1 MAKYLSIAG
10 ARRLI
15 NKAKEN
21 FVSATEPVQAAFST
35 NSGYSDT
42 AGSANKA
49 NQATNDAAGNPIHST
64 YLTIKDADN
73 TYLTKTGN
81 AASATNAL
89 TSANC
94 TGNSENST
102 RLATPRKINVS
113 DATELNVGTAA
124 SFDGTSDINIKLP
137 PTIKATLDGNSSS
150 ATRATS
156 DSNGNVIINH
166 YAPSYN
172 PVFTGKPQAPTADNG
187 TDNNQLATTAFVQ
200 AAIKTLIG
208 TAPETL
214 NTIYELAEAI
224 NHDKNFANSI
234 FDALAN
240 KQDLNSALNSISN
253 LVTSADKM
261 IYTNSP
267 NSYVTTD
274 LTPFMRT
281 LLDDPDSVTALQ
293 TLNALGKFDTAV
305 SATKL
310 ETSREISI
318 SDGTNSGA
326 STNFDGSSS
335 ITLKL
340 PAVIKASLIGNA
352 DSATT
357 ADFATK
363 AQQDSD
369 GNIISK
375 IYAPLLNPTFKG
387 IPQAPTASSDISDD
401 QIATTKF
408 VANAIENLKSNNPAL
423 NSISNLETKADTMI
437 FSTAPNVYD
446 VTTLTPFMRTL
457 LDDSDSATALQTLN
471 ALGKNDTAV
480 SALSADFSTKAKCD
494 ANGDIIS
501 DKYMPKITSTK
512 FNISVDGWIEDS
524 DSDAT
529 FNFVYHFSVKGL
541 TANDVVNINIAPDS
555 LGICVNCGLCPTCEI
570 SDDIITLRSKSIPT
584 DTISAEFY
592 LLKGL
597 ANGKSKSF
605 GCVNCPTSQRVVI
618 YKVPEQVGILTFNN
632 NIQIPAWDDF
642 DPTKILMTGEVS
654 GINADTY
661 NVQFIPIGNCT
672 WADDTRTPKPQTWKI
687 NRAVI
692 YKIPSQSGSL
702 TFNGN
707 PQSPILNNFNP
718 EQLTLSGI
726 FENQINAGTYIAY
739 ATPTS
744 NFIFSDGSTDS
755 KFFVWSINKAPQ
767 NISIDKNSLTLEN
780 CCMSDTVIVNRLGDG
795 NISVTSSDENIVT
808 VSNIDNKINVQAVAT
823 GNASITIDVAEG
835 TNYFASSVTIPVD
848 CFVIK
853 PLDECTPTEIL
864 DAVKSGKA
872 INAWDVGDLTA
883 PLTLNGKIGDALSLE
898 NLQIR
903 AMLIGFNHNSELE
916 SSGKYSAHFIL
927 GTTID
932 GKNITFI
939 DSIYDRAS
947 ANGVKYL
954 QHNTTTATNSGG
966 WANSNLRLNICSNIF
981 DALPAEWK
989 NIISPCTKFT
999 DNTGGGVDDSTF
1011 VTSTVD
1017 KIFLLSE
1024 FEIFGKR
1031 SYSNL
1036 AEPNYQVQ
1044 YDYFKNGN
1052 SKIRYS
1058 SVNND
1063 LPCNWWLRTPQ
1074 FSNDT
1079 SFCRV
1084 SPSGEVNTYNAR
1096 YSQGLTPAFIIS

>member
-10 ARRLI
+10 ARHLV

-21 FVSATEPVQAAFST
+21 FVSATEPVQAAFAT

-42 AGSANKA
+42 SGSANKA
-49 NQATNDAAGNPIHST
+49 NQAINDAAGNPIHST
-64 YLTIKDADN
+64 YLTINDAAN
-73 TYLTKTGN
+73 TYLSKTEN
-81 AASATNAL
+81 AVSATNAL

-137 PTIKATLDGNSSS
+137 PTIKATIDGNSSS

-281 LLDDPDSVTALQ
+281 LLDDPDS
-293 TLNALGKFDTAV
+293 
-305 SATKL
+305 
-310 ETSREISI
+310 
-318 SDGTNSGA
+318 
-326 STNFDGSSS
+326 
-335 ITLKL
+335 
-340 PAVIKASLIGNA
+340 
-352 DSATT
+352 
-357 ADFATK
+357 
-363 AQQDSD
+363 
-369 GNIISK
+369 
-375 IYAPLLNPTFKG
+375 
-387 IPQAPTASSDISDD
+387 
-401 QIATTKF
+401 
-408 VANAIENLKSNNPAL
+408 
-423 NSISNLETKADTMI
+423 
-437 FSTAPNVYD
+437 
-446 VTTLTPFMRTL
+446 
-457 LDDSDSATALQTLN
+457 ATALQTLN

-480 SALSADFSTKAKCD
+480 SALSADFSTKSKCD

-632 NIQIPAWDDF
+632 NIQIPAWNDY
-642 DPTKILMTGEVS
+642 DPTKLLMIGEVS

-718 EQLTLSGI
+718 EQLTLSGV

-767 NISIDKNSLTLEN
+767 NFSIDKNSLILEN
-780 CCMSDTVIVNRLGDG
+780 SCMSDTVIVNRLGDG

-808 VSNIDNKINVQAVAT
+808 VSNLDNKINVQAVAT

-883 PLTLNGKIGDALSLE
+883 PLTLNGKIGDALSLD
-898 NLQIR
+898 NFQIR
-903 AMLIGFNHNSELE
+903 AMLSGFNHNSELE

-981 DALPAEWK
+981 DALPEEWK

-1031 SYSNL
+1031 AYSNL